1 MRPDRRRGLRD
12 MATLRTLS
20 NQSTPANRMQA
31 VSRFAM
37 LENERVRVLR
47 ELGTWGARK
56 DAAERKLAALEME
69 FVELRSQLL
78 GEQADSEPQKQA
90 PSQASTVAKT
100 LIEY

>member
-12 MATLRTLS
+12 MTTLRTLS
-20 NQSTPANRMQA
+20 NQSTPVNRMQA

-56 DAAERKLAALEME
+56 EAAERKLAAIETE
-69 FVELRSQLL
+69 FAELRSQLL
-78 GEQADSEPQKQA
+78 GEEAPLEPQRRA
-90 PSQASTVAKT
+90 SFQASTAAKT